1 MTWNGQVALVTGGS
15 RGIGR
20 EIVRGLAAAGAA
32 VGVNYATRAAE
43 AEAVVNEVRAAG
55 SPALAVQ
62 ANVGEATEVERM
74 VAQVSRELGP
84 ITILVNNAGIMA
96 AASLETYDPA
106 GMARMRNVN
115 VDGVIHVTRAVVP
128 AMTAAGYG
136 RIVNLTSVAAHGT
149 TLPGNTFYAA
159 TKAAVDLLTR
169 RFAFELARSGVTV
182 NAVAPGY
189 IVTEMTVGEPGPEA
203 EERLRD
209 VAERA
214 MVGRVGRPEDIAHAV
229 VFLAAPESGFITAQ
243 TLTVDGGRM
252 DYITH
257 A

>member
-20 EIVRGLAAAGAA
+20 AIVRGLAAAGAA

-43 AEAVVNEVRAAG
+43 AEAVVNEVRAG
-55 SPALAVQ
+55 GGPALAVQ
-62 ANVGEATEVERM
+62 ANVGDATEVERM
-74 VAQVSRELGP
+74 VEQVSRELGP

-128 AMTAAGYG
+128 TMKAAGYG

-189 IVTEMTVGEPGPEA
+189 IVTDMTVGGRGPEA

-209 VAERA
+209 LAERA
-214 MVGRVGRPEDIAHAV
+214 MVGRVGQPEDIAHAV